1 MTLAERVLDR
11 PEYQPFDAT
20 VEPRT
25 MRRVSLRLL
34 PLLFVCYVAAYL
46 DRANVSFAALQMNR
60 ELHFSAAVYGF
71 GASVFY
77 VGYAVLE
84 VPSNL
89 VLARIGARRWIAR
102 IMITW
107 GVVAAAMM
115 FVRTPLSFYVLRF
128 LLGVA
133 EAGFFPGVVY
143 YLSEW
148 FPANRRA
155 RAVSR
160 FMLGIPIAGIV
171 SGLVSG
177 PLLGLEGRWSLAGW
191 QWLFVIEALP
201 SVVLGFVV
209 LAMLTDRP
217 ADARWLADD
226 ERAWLVQRIEVERAA
241 CPSHGRV
248 SFVRALN
255 SARVWRLGLIWAGYY
270 LAAIAY
276 SSWAPQLIKPLFGW
290 SAARVGVV
298 VALISAATM
307 ITIVLNGMHS
317 DRSGERR
324 AHVAVPMLITAA
336 AWLTIAAHLSP
347 VITFVAL
354 AGTAVASNAIYGPFW
369 CLPAAML
376 TGEAA
381 AAGFAL
387 INAIGSVGAFLGP
400 NIVGVARQWTSD
412 GRAGFLLLA
421 CIAFASGISVLCLER
436 GSRAIALR

>member
-226 ERAWLVQRIEVERAA
+226 EQRVQRVRRDAGDVGRHRDER
-241 CPSHGRV
+241 GV
-248 SFVRALN
+248 
-255 SARVWRLGLIWAGYY
+255 
-270 LAAIAY
+270 
-276 SSWAPQLIKPLFGW
+276 GW
-290 SAARVGVV
+290 GA
-298 VALISAATM
+298 
-307 ITIVLNGMHS
+307 
-317 DRSGERR
+317 RSGG
-324 AHVAVPMLITAA
+324 
-336 AWLTIAAHLSP
+336 
-347 VITFVAL
+347 F
-354 AGTAVASNAIYGPFW
+354 
-369 CLPAAML
+369 
-376 TGEAA
+376 A
-381 AAGFAL
+381 AAGD
-387 INAIGSVGAFLGP
+387 
-400 NIVGVARQWTSD
+400 R
-412 GRAGFLLLA
+412 
-421 CIAFASGISVLCLER
+421 ER
-436 GSRAIALR
+436 GERAQEVGGSWQRHVAGEKEREERRGSGGQTPDCGERS